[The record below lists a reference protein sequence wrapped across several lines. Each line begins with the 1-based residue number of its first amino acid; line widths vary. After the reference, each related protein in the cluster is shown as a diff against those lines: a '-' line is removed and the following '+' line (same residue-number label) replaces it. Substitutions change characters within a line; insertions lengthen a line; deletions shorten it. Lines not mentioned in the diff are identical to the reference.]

1 VRLVRQRQQQ
11 AKELTDKIR
20 FLAALPRQ
28 AVVVVAVVM
37 QDSSPAKMAV
47 RAAARVVQ
55 VDKQLAVEQEILP
68 QPVRLKEQT
77 EELHRLER
85 LITDQAVQV
94 VQQVQA
100 LIRPV
105 FRVVTAV
112 RLRQIQL
119 AARQFITQAV
129 VAAVHTTAALKAWAA
144 VRLRLP
150 KKAGQLTA

>member
-1 VRLVRQRQQQ
+1 MRLERPQQQQ
-11 AKELTDKIR
+11 AKELTGKI
-20 FLAALPRQ
+20 LCLVALPRQ
-28 AVVVVAVVM
+28 AVVVVVVVI
-37 QDSSPAKMAV
+37 QDSSLAKMAV
-47 RAAARVVQ
+47 RAAARVVR
-55 VDKQLAVEQEILP
+55 VDKQLAVEQETRR
-68 QPVRLKEQT
+68 QQARLKERT
-77 EELHRLER
+77 EERHPLER

-105 FRVVTAV
+105 FRVVTAG
-112 RLRQIQL
+112 RLRQTQL